1 MEITQELL
9 DKWEPKVHRML
20 RTCNIVGIEY
30 EDQAQEL
37 RIEIVKAAK
46 AFDESR
52 GASFHTFLHT
62 CMLNRIRQMIAIAQ
76 KKKNDNDASL
86 QPDLY
91 PWILT
96 DQNEDNEPRLEIRKT
111 VDVYDFEIK
120 EAFDSLDLTSGE
132 AMLFDLFLCGWKKR
146 HVRAVTKDKKSF
158 DKVWGSMRR
167 KVKTQDD
174 DEE

>member
-1 MEITQELL
+1 MEITQDLL

-20 RTCNIVGIEY
+20 KTCALVGIEY
-30 EDQAQEL
+30 EDAAQEL

-46 AFDESR
+46 AFDENR

-62 CMLNRIRQMIAIAQ
+62 CMINRVRQLIGDAQ
-76 KKKNDNDASL
+76 KKKNDNHAAL

-91 PWILT
+91 PWILVE
-96 DQNEDNEPRLEIRKT
+96 QNEDNEPRLEIRKHS
-111 VDVYDFEIK
+111 DVYDYEIT
-120 EAFDSLDLTSGE
+120 EAFQTLGLTSAE
-132 AMLFDLFLCGWKKR
+132 AMLFDLFLCGYKKR
-146 HVRAVTKDKKSF
+146 HVRGVVQNKKSF
-158 DKVWGSMRR
+158 DKIWGTMRR